1 MEISERIKA
10 VRKEAGLTQQE
21 FADRLGIARG
31 NIGAYE
37 VGKNAPSDA
46 VIALICKTFGVN
58 EAWLRNGEGE
68 MFRQLSREEE
78 IEQMAQTLLAEES
91 DSFRTRLVSVLV
103 RLSPEKLE
111 VLADIAE
118 GLVAAHDQEPAAPVG
133 VDPDEAELQRKVADY
148 ERELREEQ
156 EARRRSEASPDT
168 SETA

>member
-10 VRKEAGLTQQE
+10 IRKEAGLTQQE

-46 VIALICKTFGVN
+46 VIALICKTFNVN

-103 RLSPEKLE
+103 KLSPEKLE
-111 VLADIAE
+111 VLAEIAQK
-118 GLVAAHDQEPAAPVG
+118 LVADQEPTAPAG
-133 VDPDEAELQRKVADY
+133 VDPEEAELQRRVADY

-156 EARRRSEASPDT
+156 EARRRSAASLDT